1 MADQVPQ
8 PAPACGLRAVHRRA
22 DAGRAE
28 FEQRLGG
35 VAVVARDE
43 SDGGDGGELAH
54 ETRDRRKLV
63 AAASV
68 DREDERVHPLAPG
81 RPQGVPERAGVER
94 RKAAVARSI
103 EAGTPRPGQDGA
115 DGPHAGETPA
125 RAPPP
130 PPQPPPPP
138 APPPRPAPPGPGPR
152 GTGPAPARGPRRV
165 TRPPP
170 RPARACRPRAPPT
183 RSSPPACTWCSS
195 SGRAPT
201 P

>member
-8 PAPACGLRAVHRRA
+8 RAPACGLRAVHRRA

-68 DREDERVHPLAPG
+68 DREGERGHPLAPG
-81 RPQGVPERAGVER
+81 RPQGGPERAGVGR
-94 RKAAVARSI
+94 RKTTRAPRKAA
-103 EAGTPRPGQDGA
+103 GGG
-115 DGPHAGETPA
+115 
-125 RAPPP
+125 
-130 PPQPPPPP
+130 
-138 APPPRPAPPGPGPR
+138 R
-152 GTGPAPARGPRRV
+152 GGGGGGGRGPEQ
-165 TRPPP
+165 
-170 RPARACRPRAPPT
+170 
-183 RSSPPACTWCSS
+183 
-195 SGRAPT
+195 G
-201 P
+201 